1 MTISALSA
9 SLTASTAGL
18 VRLANGEYTA
28 ASVAADPTAAAALD
42 LVKEKDGN
50 YGTATPPPPP
60 AASPPRRVRRSA
72 GGLGGADAGRVRG
85 RRDRL
90 ALGAGI
96 DAGRAKKTNRHRFGV
111 WPRETK
117 STAMTPKLQ
126 PA

>member
-50 YGTATPPPPP
+50 YGTATPP
-60 AASPPRRVRRSA
+60 AA
-72 GGLGGADAGRVRG
+72 GGLAAAQSSSAVLAALAALTLGG
-85 RRDRL
+85 
-90 ALGAGI
+90 
-96 DAGRAKKTNRHRFGV
+96 
-111 WPRETK
+111 
-117 STAMTPKLQ
+117 
-126 PA
+126 